1 MRTVVSH
8 FWIHGTNGKRTLYEV
23 DYSVYP
29 IRLGV
34 LCYAK
39 VHHSERPCTCQERES
54 PERQLVAALN

>member
-8 FWIHGTNGKRTLYEV
+8 FWIHPPGGEPTLYEV
-23 DYSVYP
+23 NYSIYP

-39 VHHSERPCTCQERES
+39 IPRSERPCTCSKREAQ
-54 PERQLVAALN
+54 ERQLVAALN